1 MKTIGRVLLSLACIG
16 LMILAVNLLTNNS
29 AEATNPLSVTVTNT
43 PLPVQGS
50 VSVGNTPSVT
60 IANTPS
66 VNVANTAVPIRGD
79 VTVFNPLDA
88 ANNPVPLV
96 VNTTGQ
102 PYTGQCSG
110 SGNPTSTCV
119 MNTLP
124 SGMRLVIQAVSF
136 SSRSASGAN
145 VYRAVIGTTVNG
157 SGPRN
162 LYLALFNTGTDQYGQ
177 LYQAATQSATLYS
190 DASSA
195 PACTAIGSGYQ

>member
-1 MKTIGRVLLSLACIG
+1 MKTIGGVLLSLTCIG
-16 LMILAVNLLTNNS
+16 LITLAVSLLTNNS
-29 AEATNPLSVTVTNT
+29 AEANNPL
-43 PLPVQGS
+43 
-50 VSVGNTPSVT
+50 
-60 IANTPS
+60 A
-66 VNVANTAVPIRGD
+66 
-79 VTVFNPLDA
+79 
-88 ANNPVPLV
+88 

-162 LYLALFNTGTDQYGQ
+162 LYLAL
-177 LYQAATQSATLYS
+177 
-190 DASSA
+190 
-195 PACTAIGSGYQ
+195 